1 MNPCVPLVPSGDIWG
16 CCVTPGGSYGTGA
29 PSPPSHQP
37 PREGWGALL
46 GGGVDGMDG
55 GMDAPHTMRLH
66 WGPTPAWG
74 GAVTQFPIS
83 IN

>member
-46 GGGVDGMDG
+46 GGGVDGMDRR
-55 GMDAPHTMRLH
+55 MDAHHEVALGTHPSL
-66 WGPTPAWG
+66 G
-74 GAVTQFPIS
+74 GGCDSVS
-83 IN
+83 HLN